1 MNTAEPD
8 VVEYWTKL
16 RETLSQV
23 NVHVINDW
31 IREAQEKKASKKNSW
46 LSYGLPIQR
55 LRGKNQL

>member
-1 MNTAEPD
+1 VA
-8 VVEYWTKL
+8 YWAKL
-16 RETLSQV
+16 EETLSQV
-23 NVHVINDW
+23 KVHVIMDW

>member
-1 MNTAEPD
+1 VA
-8 VVEYWTKL
+8 YWAKL
-16 RETLSQV
+16 EETLSQV
-23 NVHVINDW
+23 KVDVIMDW